1 LDQDKEK
8 LRQPDG
14 SMPKGDDSGMRQGEH
29 NNTPPLPKPTAE
41 HNKPKN

>member
-14 SMPKGDDSGMRQGEH
+14 SLPNGEMPEMYQPL
-29 NNTPPLPKPTAE
+29 NTPPLPPID
-41 HNKPKN
+41 NKPPQE

>member
-14 SMPKGDDSGMRQGEH
+14 TMPKGDDSEMQQKH

-41 HNKPKN
+41 YNEPKN

>member
-14 SMPKGDDSGMRQGEH
+14 TMPKGDDSEMRQEH
-29 NNTPPLPKPTAE
+29 NNTQPLPKPIDE
-41 HNKPKN
+41 YNEPKN